1 MEKRHAITGLTVV
14 KNKLGM
20 HARPASRIAQMAES
34 AKAPVWLQ
42 ANDIKVDAASILD
55 ILMLC
60 AVKGTK
66 VVVEAENPDDSDVL
80 NQIVDFFENG
90 FGEA

>member
-1 MEKRHAITGLTVV
+1 
-14 KNKLGM
+14 M
-20 HARPASRIAQMAES
+20 HARPASKIVQMAES
-34 AKAPVWLQ
+34 AKSAVWLQ
-42 ANDIKVDAASILD
+42 ANDLKVDAASILD

-66 VVVEAENPDDSDVL
+66 VVVQVEDPDDTDVL

-90 FGEA
+90 FGEV